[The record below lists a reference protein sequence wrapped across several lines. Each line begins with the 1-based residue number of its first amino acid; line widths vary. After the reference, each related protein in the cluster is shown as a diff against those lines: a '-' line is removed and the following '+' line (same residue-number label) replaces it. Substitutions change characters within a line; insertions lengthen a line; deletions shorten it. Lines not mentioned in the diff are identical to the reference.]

1 MQQNNTPSTDSGFS
15 GGLIAALVAFAL
27 TWFVVNGGEAREAH
41 GAELG
46 TGAYSV
52 CDVPQYIPTSRF
64 FNAPIATPVPLQG
77 G

>member
-1 MQQNNTPSTDSGFS
+1 MQQHNTPSTDSGFP

-46 TGAYSV
+46 TGSYSV
-52 CDVPQYIPTSRF
+52 CDVPKDIPTSRF
-64 FNAPIATPVPLQG
+64 FNAPVATPVPLQG